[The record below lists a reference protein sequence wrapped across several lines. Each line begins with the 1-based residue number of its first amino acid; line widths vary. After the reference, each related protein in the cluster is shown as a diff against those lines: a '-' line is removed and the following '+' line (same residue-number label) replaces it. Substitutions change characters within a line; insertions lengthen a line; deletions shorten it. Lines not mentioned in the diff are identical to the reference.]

1 MKYRWIIFSLHILS
15 KSPHLPVTLSPPVSM
30 SDSPSSSLSIIFF
43 LFTTEPSESESSS
56 GKSEI
61 NDLMGGGHFTKD
73 VFFSNRPVLDQVV
86 PDESILCKNL
96 NKCLSYEQFN
106 QLSKPYIFH
115 ELKLNS
121 FAQQE
126 GSFYYKKVL
135 PFFGLETLLLLD
147 LSIKRKKMKF
157 KLQHF
162 KENQI
167 KNIELHILQCDSNIT
182 WSPGSMEKKNH
193 VLTYPTVI

>member
-1 MKYRWIIFSLHILS
+1 MNYFFSSYFEQKSTPTCNFISPCLHVRQSIIITFYNLLSLYYRAIGVWIIIWKIRNKGS
-15 KSPHLPVTLSPPVSM
+15 
-30 SDSPSSSLSIIFF
+30 
-43 LFTTEPSESESSS
+43 
-56 GKSEI
+56 
-61 NDLMGGGHFTKD
+61 NGGAFHQGL
-73 VFFSNRPVLDQVV
+73 FFSNRPVLDQVV

-147 LSIKRKKMKF
+147 LSIKRMKMKF

-162 KENQI
+162 KEIYI
-167 KNIELHILQCDSNIT
+167 KNIKLHILQCDSIIT

-193 VLTYPTVI
+193 VLTYQTVI